1 MKTESCLL
9 YFKAAG
15 LCVFLIFS
23 LVFSMLAG
31 TEKIPAGDFFPAL
44 INYNPEDIYSVILF
58 KIRLPRTLTAAVCG
72 LLLGGTGAILQGF
85 FRNPLADSG
94 VLGLSSG
101 AALGG
106 VIGSTLIS
114 TSIGQYTF
122 GGISTISLS
131 AFAGALFCAIILLF
145 FSRSG
150 RKGNGT
156 TLILAGTAISAIFTG
171 LTSYILLLNT
181 RELYKMFMWTLGSF
195 NGKGW
200 NDFFFILPAAFAAL
214 GIMVFLSFRLDIL
227 ISGEEKAVSLGLNL
241 KTTTY
246 LVLIAGSLGTAAA
259 VCGGGIIG
267 FIGLT
272 APHITRR
279 IFSSRHRIL
288 VPLSMIT
295 GSILILVSDSLSRI
309 IAPPSEIPL
318 GIITSLTGA
327 PVFIWILLSYQRKD
341 KYGN

>member
-1 MKTESCLL
+1 MKTESSLL

-114 TSIGQYTF
+114 TSFGQYTL

-156 TLILAGTAISAIFTG
+156 TLILAGTALSAIFTG
-171 LTSYILLLNT
+171 LTSYILLLKLCLLSNSYVPLLSE
-181 RELYKMFMWTLGSF
+181 ELVVYFS
-195 NGKGW
+195 
-200 NDFFFILPAAFAAL
+200 D
-214 GIMVFLSFRLDIL
+214 GIASYQ
-227 ISGEEKAVSLGLNL
+227 SEP
-241 KTTTY
+241 TY
-246 LVLIAGSLGTAAA
+246 LIAA
-259 VCGGGIIG
+259 VESGIEQTKS
-267 FIGLT
+267 LMK
-272 APHITRR
+272 
-279 IFSSRHRIL
+279 RHF
-288 VPLSMIT
+288 VPL
-295 GSILILVSDSLSRI
+295 
-309 IAPPSEIPL
+309 
-318 GIITSLTGA
+318 
-327 PVFIWILLSYQRKD
+327 F
-341 KYGN
+341 